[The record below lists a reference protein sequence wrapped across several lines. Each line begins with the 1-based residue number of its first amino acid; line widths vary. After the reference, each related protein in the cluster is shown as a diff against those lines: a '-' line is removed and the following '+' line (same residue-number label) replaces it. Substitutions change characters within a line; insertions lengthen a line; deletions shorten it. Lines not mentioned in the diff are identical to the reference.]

1 MKKWMLFACAVAL
14 TTPILPAGAEPGDH
28 DQGNNK
34 ARDFLAQGTPP
45 GDYKL
50 GNDKDDHKKP
60 PHPCKRHG
68 HHHDHD
74 NDDNGCGHPA
84 SE

>member
-1 MKKWMLFACAVAL
+1 MNKWMLFACAVAL
-14 TTPILPAGAEPGDH
+14 ATPVLPASAEPGENPA
-28 DQGNNK
+28 NNK

-45 GDYKL
+45 GDYKV
-50 GNDKDDHKKP
+50 GNDKDDHKNP

-74 NDDNGCGHPA
+74 DDDNGCGHPA
-84 SE
+84 SK